1 MTEFFVLCAAMLV
14 AALLMLLR
22 PLVRGALP
30 QGDGEAARPATGAA
44 VALAVVLPLAAA
56 AVYALVSNYPWQ
68 DPRLLGAGAQTAH
81 QQGAGSMD
89 EATRSLEARL
99 AQSPD
104 DLEGWQMLARTYLV
118 TGQPAK
124 AASALERALELA
136 GGDDPDIELDLAE
149 ALVVSADPS
158 VQDRARSIVDAA
170 LAANADNG
178 KALWYSG
185 VIALRSGDEE
195 TARQRWLR
203 MSEQEMPDEIRAMVN
218 EQLAALGVEA
228 PASAPVGERGPMMAA
243 ASPPVAPDAAP
254 ATGRMLNVS
263 VSVDPALA
271 SKLPPGT
278 PLFVS
283 ARQPGIPGPPLAA
296 VRLTTDVMPV
306 TVTLSDANSMIEG
319 RNLSSVEDV
328 EIVARVALGGSVMT
342 SSGDLIGNV
351 IHAKG
356 SAPDLTVVIDQ
367 VAP

>member
-1 MTEFFVLCAAMLV
+1 VTEFLVLCGAMLV

-22 PLVRGALP
+22 PLVRGAP
-30 QGDGEAARPATGAA
+30 PSSEGESLRPSTGAA
-44 VALAVVLPLAAA
+44 VALALVLPLGAA

-68 DPRLLGAGAQTAH
+68 DPRLLGDRAQTAH

-89 EATRSLEARL
+89 EVTEKLEARL
-99 AQSPD
+99 AQNPE
-104 DLEGWQMLARTYLV
+104 DLEGWQMLARTYLL

-124 AASALERALELA
+124 AANALERALALT
-136 GGDDPDIELDLAE
+136 GGGNPDLELDLAE

-158 VQDRARSIVDAA
+158 VQDRAKAFVDAA
-170 LAANADNG
+170 LEADPDNG

-185 VIALRSGDEE
+185 VIALRSGDEA
-195 TARQRWLR
+195 TARQRWMR
-203 MSEQEMPDEIRAMVN
+203 MSEQDLPEEIREMVN
-218 EQLAALGVEA
+218 EQLAALGVEVPGSA
-228 PASAPVGERGPMMAA
+228 PAAARGPMVAA
-243 ASPPVAPDAAP
+243 ATPSAAPDAAP
-254 ATGRMLNVS
+254 PTGRMLNVS
-263 VSVDPALA
+263 VNVDPALA
-271 SKLPPGT
+271 AQLRPGT

-296 VRLTTDVMPV
+296 VRLTTDAIPV

-342 SSGDLIGNV
+342 TSGDLIGSV
-351 IHAKG
+351 VHAKG